1 MKILVNI
8 RLEKEIKS
16 FIEEF
21 ATKERRSISNFITNG
36 ILTYIKDHH
45 GADAPEPKK
54 SKLRE

>member
-8 RLEKEIKS
+8 RLEEEIKS

-54 SKLRE
+54 KPKK